1 MYSVCTNDALY
12 NYLSEE
18 GIKEVDRITWEKV
31 GLRIRE
37 CYNQLCGRGYFN
49 NDDYLNAVKHIK

>member
-1 MYSVCTNDALY
+1 
-12 NYLSEE
+12 
-18 GIKEVDRITWEKV
+18 VDRITWEKV

-49 NDDYLNAVKHIK
+49 NDDYLNAVKNIK